1 MYEKMF
7 SALETGENSSRPE
20 EKFNSTQM
28 SFGKEIE
35 QIQKQFQDE
44 MQARIN
50 ELESL
55 VKTKDQKIN
64 NDKKSTEN
72 KMQEFIM
79 K

>member
-1 MYEKMF
+1 
-7 SALETGENSSRPE
+7 
-20 EKFNSTQM
+20 
-28 SFGKEIE
+28 
-35 QIQKQFQDE
+35 

-64 NDKKSTEN
+64 IDKKSTEN